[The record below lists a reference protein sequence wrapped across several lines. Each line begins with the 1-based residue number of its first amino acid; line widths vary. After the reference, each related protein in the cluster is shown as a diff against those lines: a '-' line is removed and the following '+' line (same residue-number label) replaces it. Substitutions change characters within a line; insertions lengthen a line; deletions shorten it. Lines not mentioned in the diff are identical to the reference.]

1 MSEANHRLKLNY
13 NREPRQ
19 TARTRNDGRKSMH
32 GSTDTAQLTRCS
44 STLSGMSTAAS
55 SATTYCCSSD
65 AQHQVSEKGFKGRL
79 GHSIQPLQKLPQC
92 ELPSSVSSSNKPR
105 PRRGLGRVFQSDSDS
120 KVLHKSKKLAK
131 PQRHESASNVPDPTN
146 RDSFRRDRSSSAIE
160 MLYKPRGPSVSRE
173 TDKPQPC
180 QVLGRVFQSDSDW
193 KVHHKVGTTKLSKLK
208 RHLSVSNFPDPT
220 SNDSFRRSGSGGA
233 FELPHRPKSQS
244 MSCGSAFDAQAIA
257 SNMRLWGNGQW
268 GLAVQNTKLSNR
280 RAKHRP
286 NSLPAASHE
295 NLYPSSSICTART
308 TTMIKRCFL
317 GLVGCLYTCFSPVV
331 LLLASFVAACLSS
344 DPPWAAPSPVSG
356 RAEPG
361 RAERRRPSTV
371 DTCQWAFEAL
381 TFDYDFY
388 L

>member
-13 NREPRQ
+13 NREPRQTAQ

-160 MLYKPRGPSVSRE
+160 MRISQGVHQSAVKPTNPNHAKSSAEYSSQTR
-173 TDKPQPC
+173 T
-180 QVLGRVFQSDSDW
+180 GRSTIKSGQ
-193 KVHHKVGTTKLSKLK
+193 
-208 RHLSVSNFPDPT
+208 
-220 SNDSFRRSGSGGA
+220 RS
-233 FELPHRPKSQS
+233 
-244 MSCGSAFDAQAIA
+244 
-257 SNMRLWGNGQW
+257 
-268 GLAVQNTKLSNR
+268 
-280 RAKHRP
+280 
-286 NSLPAASHE
+286 
-295 NLYPSSSICTART
+295 
-308 TTMIKRCFL
+308 
-317 GLVGCLYTCFSPVV
+317 
-331 LLLASFVAACLSS
+331 CLSS
-344 DPPWAAPSPVSG
+344 KGIYLSQIFLTPQVTTLSEEAEAVVPSNCHIGQRVS
-356 RAEPG
+356 
-361 RAERRRPSTV
+361 
-371 DTCQWAFEAL
+371 Q
-381 TFDYDFY
+381 
-388 L
+388 